1 MSVRLFQFFIHSVA
15 GSPPVGG
22 VADLISLLQPSISQQ
37 MPKRSF
43 PLDYKLQIVEE
54 SKLSSVHA
62 VAKAHGITGKCIQ
75 RWRKQEDQL
84 REALVSGRMYN
95 SGGQNRKTPK
105 KKTDTNPEI
114 NPEIVEKTEP
124 KTE

>member
-1 MSVRLFQFFIHSVA
+1 MYSVTGRA
-15 GSPPVGG
+15 GIS
-22 VADLISLLQPSISQQ
+22 ADLISMLQNPQQ
-37 MPKRSF
+37 IQQLPKRSF

-95 SGGQNRKTPK
+95 SGGHNRKPPSAK
-105 KKTDTNPEI
+105 KKTDSSMMINDPGSSSDTN
-114 NPEIVEKTEP
+114 TQ
-124 KTE
+124 

>member
-1 MSVRLFQFFIHSVA
+1 MLA
-15 GSPPVGG
+15 NP
-22 VADLISLLQPSISQQ
+22 QQ
-37 MPKRSF
+37 TQQLPKRSF

-62 VAKAHGITGKCIQ
+62 VAKARGITGKCIQ

-95 SGGQNRKTPK
+95 SGGANRKPPTK
-105 KKTDTNPEI
+105 KKSDSSLINDPGSSDTQ
-114 NPEIVEKTEP
+114 
-124 KTE
+124 

>member
-1 MSVRLFQFFIHSVA
+1 M
-15 GSPPVGG
+15 
-22 VADLISLLQPSISQQ
+22 LQNPQQIQQ

-95 SGGQNRKTPK
+95 SGGQNRKKKEPDNTPGNSSS
-105 KKTDTNPEI
+105 DTN
-114 NPEIVEKTEP
+114 TQ
-124 KTE
+124 